1 MGSLADPPPWA
12 PPGGERASWGW
23 LCRSSGLT
31 GQLHEASCGWED
43 ASSAGWTPGTEA
55 HGEPTAFL
63 SSGEQDMG
71 QHPAPLSARAQ
82 RGDLGGL
89 PGQIR

>member
-1 MGSLADPPPWA
+1 MGSLADAPPWA

-23 LCRSSGLT
+23 LYRSSGLT

-55 HGEPTAFL
+55 RGEPTAFL
-63 SSGEQDMG
+63 SSGG
-71 QHPAPLSARAQ
+71 AG
-82 RGDLGGL
+82 RGPTSCPTVSKG
-89 PGQIR
+89 PER